1 MGGFCMI
8 GNNLNILFFDCKFMP
23 SHISAKTRASVIIN
37 KLNNP
42 DKSDRQIQRETPEIK
57 SNRTITDYVNKDI
70 KQNTQDY
77 KQLID
82 DNNTIIKE
90 ANKLILEKIRDEN
103 SWVRVWELV
112 AVKDNSFKQNQLLT
126 WWATQN
132 ININIRDLSQ
142 KTPEELQQMLN
153 ELE

>member
-1 MGGFCMI
+1 MW
-8 GNNLNILFFDCKFMP
+8 
-23 SHISAKTRASVIIN
+23 SHISAKTRASIIIN

-42 DKSDRQIQRETPEIK
+42 DKSDRQIQRETPEVK
-57 SNRTITDYVNKDI
+57 SNRTVTDYVNKDI
-70 KQNTQDY
+70 KQNTRDY

-103 SWVRVWELV
+103 SGVRVWELV

-126 WWATQN
+126 WGATQN

-153 ELE
+153 ELD